1 MNDGVGSRGLL
12 ALIPRI
18 LHYARP
24 HRAPMALGF
33 GLSAVG
39 IVLDLAKPLPL
50 AIVLDTILGGKPAPA
65 FLGSWFGALDPM
77 VQLGLAAVAIV
88 LIAAC
93 RGLTTMLSN
102 HVTIDVG
109 QRMVNDLRI
118 ALWAHL
124 QKLSLRFYN
133 RQQTG
138 DLLFR
143 VMADTYAIQG
153 IVMNG
158 ALPLISAA
166 LMLVGMFV
174 VMLRYDWILA
184 CVALVVSPPLYLAIR
199 WLTARI
205 HGHATAAR
213 EAESELYSRAETAI
227 GAVKLV
233 QAYGREDRVVQDFRA
248 GSERSLALSLRLYGT
263 ETLFVL
269 VVESLLAAG
278 TAAIVF
284 LGALRVMGGTLT
296 IGALTVFLSYLRDL
310 YQPLLSLSQNVAEIG
325 TARAGLDRVFSVLD
339 TELDVKDAPDAVSLP
354 PVTGEIRFENV
365 SFAYD
370 DGRPVLRDVDL
381 RIAPGEHVALVGR
394 TGAGKS
400 TMAGLVLRFFDPQRG
415 RVTIDGY
422 DLRRVRL
429 ASLRRQVTLMLQE
442 PILFRATVFE
452 NIAWGSRNGDRATV
466 RDAARR
472 TEAEEFIEKLPDGY
486 DTVLGEDGSTLSG
499 GQRQR
504 LALARALVRDTPIAI
519 LDEPTSA
526 LDVTTEA
533 KVWRHLEERLRGHT
547 AIVIAHRLSTARR
560 CDRILVIDDGAI
572 VEQGSHDELM
582 QRRGAYYELWQRH
595 GIEVAAAAT
604 AVPED
609 R

>member
-1 MNDGVGSRGLL
+1 MNRRAGSGGLV

-18 LHYARP
+18 LRYARP
-24 HRAPMALGF
+24 HRAPMGLGF

-39 IVLDLAKPLPL
+39 IALDLAKPLPL
-50 AIVLDTILGGKPAPA
+50 AIVLDSILGSKPPPA
-65 FLGSWFGALDPM
+65 FLGPWFAQLDSM
-77 VQLGLAAVAIV
+77 AQLGLAAVTIV
-88 LIAAC
+88 LIAVC
-93 RGLTTMLSN
+93 RGMTTMLAN
-102 HVTIDVG
+102 YLTIDVG

-118 ALWAHL
+118 GLWTHL
-124 QKLSLRFYN
+124 QKLSLRFHN

-143 VMADTYAIQG
+143 VMADTYAIQS

-158 ALPLISAA
+158 ALPLVSAVM
-166 LMLVGMFV
+166 MLSGMFV
-174 VMLRYDWILA
+174 IMVRYDWMLA
-184 CVALVVSPPLYLAIR
+184 GVALVISPPLYLAIR

-205 HGHATAAR
+205 HGHATEAK
-213 EAESELYSRAETAI
+213 EAESDLYSRAETAI

-278 TAAIVF
+278 TAAIVW
-284 LGALRVMGGTLT
+284 LGAMRVMSGTLT
-296 IGALTVFLSYLRDL
+296 IGELTVFLSYLRDL
-310 YQPLLSLSQNVAEIG
+310 YQPVLSLSQNLSEITSG
-325 TARAGLDRVFSVLD
+325 RVGLERVFSILD
-339 TELDVKDAPDAVSLP
+339 TELDVRDAPDAVPLP
-354 PVTGEIRFENV
+354 ALGGAIHFENV

-370 DGRPVLRDVDL
+370 DGRPVLRNVDL
-381 RIAPGEHVALVGR
+381 RIKPGEHVAVVGR
-394 TGAGKS
+394 TGAGK
-400 TMAGLVLRFFDPQRG
+400 TTLAGLVLRFFDPQQG
-415 RVTIDGY
+415 RVTIDGH
-422 DLRRVRL
+422 DLRRIQL

-442 PILFRATVFE
+442 PIIFRATVYE
-452 NIAWGSRNGDRATV
+452 NIAWGSRRADPGVV
-466 RDAARR
+466 REAARR
-472 TEAEEFIEKLPDGY
+472 TEAESFILDMPQGY
-486 DTVLGEDGSTLSG
+486 ETLVGEEGSTLSG

-504 LALARALVRDTPIAI
+504 LALARALVRDTPLWI

-526 LDVTTEA
+526 LDVATEA
-533 KVWRHLEERLRGHT
+533 HVWRNLEERMRGRT

-560 CDRILVIDDGAI
+560 ADRIVVLDEGAI

-582 QRRGAYYELWQRH
+582 ARRGAYFDLWQRH
-595 GIEVAAAAT
+595 GTEAPAAVA
-604 AVPED
+604 EE

>member
-1 MNDGVGSRGLL
+1 MNGGVGSRGLL

-39 IVLDLAKPLPL
+39 IALDLAKPLPL
-50 AIVLDTILGGKPAPA
+50 AIVLDSILSNKPTPG
-65 FLGSWFGALDPM
+65 FLGPWFAHLDPT
-77 VQLGLAAVAIV
+77 VQLGVAAVAIV

-93 RGLTTMLSN
+93 RGLTTMVSN
-102 HVTIDVG
+102 HLTIDVG

-118 ALWAHL
+118 ALWTHL

-138 DLLFR
+138 DLLYR

-158 ALPLISAA
+158 VMPLVSAA

-174 VMLRYDWILA
+174 VMLRYDWMLA

-199 WLTARI
+199 WLNARI

-284 LGALRVMGGTLT
+284 LGALRVLDGTLT

-339 TELDVKDAPDAVSLP
+339 AELDVKDAPDAHSLP
-354 PVTGEIRFENV
+354 PVTGEIRFEKV

-400 TMAGLVLRFFDPQRG
+400 TIAGLVLRFFDPQRG
-415 RVTIDGY
+415 RVTIDGH

-442 PILFRATVFE
+442 PIIFRATAFE
-452 NIAWGSRNGDRATV
+452 NIAWGSLNPDRAKV

-472 TEAEEFIEKLPDGY
+472 TEAEEFIERLPEGY
-486 DTVLGEDGSTLSG
+486 DTVLGQSGSTLSG

-533 KVWRHLEERLRGHT
+533 KVWHHLEERLRGHT

-582 QRRGAYYELWQRH
+582 GRRGPYHELWQRH
-595 GIEVAAAAT
+595 GIEIAAAAT
-604 AVPED
+604 AVPEE

>member
-1 MNDGVGSRGLL
+1 MNGGAGSRGHR
-12 ALIPRI
+12 ALIPRV

-50 AIVLDTILGGKPAPA
+50 AVVLDSVLGNKPPPA
-65 FLGSWFGALDPM
+65 FLGPWFAHLDPM
-77 VQLGLAAVAIV
+77 AQLGLAAAAIV

-93 RGLTTMLSN
+93 RGLITMLAN
-102 HVTIDVG
+102 YLTIDVG

-118 ALWAHL
+118 ALWIHL
-124 QKLSLRFYN
+124 QKLSLRFHD

-166 LMLVGMFV
+166 LMLGGMFA
-174 VMLRYDWILA
+174 VMLRYDWVLA
-184 CVALVVSPPLYLAIR
+184 CVALVIAPPLYLAIR

-205 HGHATAAR
+205 HGHATEAKQ
-213 EAESELYSRAETAI
+213 AESELYSRAETAI

-278 TAAIVF
+278 TAAIVW
-284 LGALRVMGGTLT
+284 LGALRVMSGTLT
-296 IGALTVFLSYLRDL
+296 IGELTVFLSYLRDL
-310 YQPLLSLSQNVAEIG
+310 YQPVLSLSQNLAEI
-325 TARAGLDRVFSVLD
+325 TSARVGLERVFSILD
-339 TELDVKDAPDAVSLP
+339 TELDVKDAPDAVPLP
-354 PVTGEIRFENV
+354 PVTGEIRFEDV

-370 DGRPVLRDVDL
+370 DGRPALRNITL
-381 RIAPGEHVALVGR
+381 RIGAGEHVALVGR

-400 TMAGLVLRFFDPQRG
+400 TLAGLVLRFFDPQHG
-415 RVTIDGY
+415 RVTIDGH
-422 DLRRVRL
+422 DLRRVQL

-442 PILFRATVFE
+442 PILFRAPVFD
-452 NIAWGSRNGDRATV
+452 NIAWGSRNPDPAIV
-466 RDAARR
+466 REAARR
-472 TEAEEFIEKLPDGY
+472 TEAESFILEMPQGY
-486 DTVLGEDGSTLSG
+486 DTVLGEGGSTLSG

-526 LDVTTEA
+526 LDVATEA
-533 KVWRHLEERLRGHT
+533 TVWSNLEDRLRGHT

-560 CDRILVIDDGAI
+560 CDRLVVLEDGAI

-582 QRRGAYYELWQRH
+582 ARRGAYFDLWQRH
-595 GIEVAAAAT
+595 GIEVAAAA
-604 AVPED
+604 VPEE

>member
-1 MNDGVGSRGLL
+1 
-12 ALIPRI
+12 
-18 LHYARP
+18 
-24 HRAPMALGF
+24 LGI
-33 GLSAVG
+33 A
-39 IVLDLAKPLPL
+39 LDLAKPLPL
-50 AIVLDTILGGKPAPA
+50 AVVLDSILGQKPPPA
-65 FLGSWFGALDPM
+65 FLGTWFATLGATA
-77 VQLGLAAVAIV
+77 QLGLAAAAIV
-88 LIAAC
+88 LIAVC
-93 RGLTTMLSN
+93 RGMTTMLAN
-102 HVTIDVG
+102 HLTIDVG

-118 ALWAHL
+118 ALWTHL
-124 QKLSLRFYN
+124 QKLSLRFHN
-133 RQQTG
+133 QQQTG

-153 IVMNG
+153 MVMNG
-158 ALPLISAA
+158 AMPLISAA
-166 LMLVGMFV
+166 LMLTGMFV
-174 VMLRYDWILA
+174 IMLRYDWALA
-184 CVALVVSPPLYLAIR
+184 CVALVVCPPLYLAIR
-199 WLTARI
+199 WLTVRI
-205 HGHATAAR
+205 HGYATAAK

-278 TAAIVF
+278 TAAIVW
-284 LGALRVMGGTLT
+284 LGALRVMSGTLT

-310 YQPLLSLSQNVAEIG
+310 YQPILSLSQNLAEISS
-325 TARAGLDRVFSVLD
+325 ARVGLDRVFSVLD
-339 TELDVKDAPDAVSLP
+339 TELDVKDRPDAVPLP
-354 PVTGEIRFENV
+354 PITGEIRFENV

-370 DGRPVLRDVDL
+370 DGRPVLRAIDL
-381 RIAPGEHVALVGR
+381 RIAAGERVALVGR

-400 TMAGLVLRFFDPQRG
+400 TLAGLILRFFDPQRG
-415 RVTIDGY
+415 RVTIDGH
-422 DLRRVRL
+422 DLRRVTL

-442 PILFRATVFE
+442 PILFRASVFA
-452 NIAWGSRNGDRATV
+452 NIAWGSRNPDPAKV
-466 RDAARR
+466 REAARR
-472 TEAEEFIEKLPDGY
+472 TEAESFIQALPQGY

-526 LDVTTEA
+526 LDVATEA
-533 KVWRHLEERLRGHT
+533 QVWRNLEERLRGHT

-560 CDRILVIDDGAI
+560 ADRIVMLEDGAI
-572 VEQGSHDELM
+572 VEQGGHDELM
-582 QRRGAYYELWQRH
+582 ARRGAYFHLWQRD
-595 GIEVAAAAT
+595 EAEPAAAAI
-604 AVPED
+604 PEE

>member
-1 MNDGVGSRGLL
+1 M
-12 ALIPRI
+12 PRV
-18 LHYARP
+18 LGYAQP
-24 HRAPMALGF
+24 HWAPMALGF

-39 IVLDLAKPLPL
+39 IALDLAKPLPL
-50 AIVLDTILGGKPAPA
+50 AIVLDSILGNNPPPA
-65 FLGSWFGALDPM
+65 FLGSWFAQLDPM
-77 VQLGLAAVAIV
+77 AQLGCAAAAIV
-88 LIAAC
+88 VIAVC
-93 RGLTTMLSN
+93 RGMTTMLAN
-102 HVTIDVG
+102 YLTIDVG

-118 ALWAHL
+118 ALWTHL
-124 QKLSLRFYN
+124 QKLSLRFHN

-138 DLLFR
+138 DLLYR

-158 ALPLISAA
+158 ALPLVSAA
-166 LMLVGMFV
+166 LMLAGMFV
-174 VMLRYDWILA
+174 VMLRYDWVLA

-199 WLTARI
+199 WLTVRI
-205 HGHATAAR
+205 HGYATAAK
-213 EAESELYSRAETAI
+213 EAESELYSRAQTAI

-248 GSERSLALSLRLYGT
+248 GSERSLALALRLYGT

-278 TAAIVF
+278 TAAILW
-284 LGALRVMGGTLT
+284 LGALRVMSGTLT

-310 YQPLLSLSQNVAEIG
+310 YQPILSLSQNFAEIG
-325 TARAGLDRVFSVLD
+325 TARVGLERVFSVLD
-339 TELDVKDAPDAVSLP
+339 TELDVKDAPDAVTLP
-354 PVTGEIRFENV
+354 PLTGEIRFEKV
-365 SFAYD
+365 SFAY
-370 DGRPVLRDVDL
+370 DGRPVLRDIDL

-400 TMAGLVLRFFDPQRG
+400 TLAGLILRFFDPQRG

-442 PILFRATVFE
+442 PIIFRATVFD
-452 NIAWGSRNGDRATV
+452 NIAWGARQPDPARV
-466 RDAARR
+466 REAARR
-472 TEAEEFIEKLPDGY
+472 SEAASFIEDLPQGY
-486 DTVLGEDGSTLSG
+486 DTVLGEEGSTLSG

-504 LALARALVRDTPIAI
+504 LALARALLRETPIAI

-526 LDVTTEA
+526 LDVATEA
-533 KVWRHLEERLRGHT
+533 QVWKNLEERLRGHT

-560 CDRILVIDDGAI
+560 CDRIVVLEDGAI
-572 VEQGSHDELM
+572 VEEGSHDELM
-582 QRRGAYYELWQRH
+582 ARRGAYFNVWQH
-595 GIEVAAAAT
+595 IGAEAAAAV
-604 AVPED
+604 APEE

>member
-1 MNDGVGSRGLL
+1 MTPSAPPRSLL
-12 ALIPRI
+12 ALMPRI

-33 GLSAVG
+33 GLSAFG
-39 IVLDLAKPLPL
+39 ILLDLAKPLPL
-50 AIVLDTILGGKPAPA
+50 AVVLDSILGDKPTPA
-65 FLGSWFGALDPM
+65 FLGPWFAHLDPM
-77 VQLGLAAVAIV
+77 TQLGLAAVAIV
-88 LIAAC
+88 VIAAC
-93 RGLTTMLSN
+93 RGLTTMLAN
-102 HVTIDVG
+102 HVSIDVG
-109 QRMVNDLRI
+109 QRMVNDLRLHI
-118 ALWAHL
+118 WSHL
-124 QKLSLRFYN
+124 QKLSLRFYT

-138 DLLFR
+138 DLLYR

-158 ALPLISAA
+158 ALPLMSAA

-174 VMLRYDWILA
+174 VMLRYDWVLA
-184 CVALVVSPPLYLAIR
+184 CVALVVSPPLFLAIR

-213 EAESELYSRAETAI
+213 EAESDLYSRAETAI

-248 GSERSLALSLRLYGT
+248 GSEKSLALSLRLYGT

-278 TAAIVF
+278 TAAIVWF
-284 LGALRVMGGTLT
+284 GAVRVMHGTLT

-310 YQPLLSLSQNVAEIG
+310 YQPILSLSQNVAEIG
-325 TARAGLDRVFSVLD
+325 TARAGLERVFSVTD
-339 TELDVKDAPDAVSLP
+339 TALDVKDAPDAVPLP
-354 PVTGEIRFENV
+354 PITGEIRFENV

-370 DGRPVLRDVDL
+370 DGRPVLRDIDL
-381 RIAPGEHVALVGR
+381 RIAPGERVALVGR

-400 TMAGLVLRFFDPQRG
+400 TLAGLVLRFFDPQHG
-415 RVTIDGY
+415 RVTIDGH
-422 DLRRVRL
+422 DLRRVQL

-442 PILFRATVFE
+442 PIIFRATVFE
-452 NIAWGSRNGDRATV
+452 NIAWGSRSPDLATV
-466 RDAARR
+466 REAARR
-472 TEAEEFIEKLPDGY
+472 TEADAFIQQLPEGY

-504 LALARALVRDTPIAI
+504 LALARALVRDTQIAI

-526 LDVTTEA
+526 LDVATEA
-533 KVWRHLEERLRGHT
+533 QVWHNLEEKLRGHT

-582 QRRGAYYELWQRH
+582 GRRGAYFELWQRH
-595 GIEVAAAAT
+595 GIEVAASAA
-604 AVPED
+604 AVPEE

>member
-1 MNDGVGSRGLL
+1 MNGAAGSRGLL
-12 ALIPRI
+12 TLIPRI
-18 LHYARP
+18 LQYARP
-24 HRAPMALGF
+24 HRAPLGLGF

-50 AIVLDTILGGKPAPA
+50 AVVLDSILGNKPTPGI
-65 FLGSWFGALDPM
+65 LGPWFAALDPM

-102 HVTIDVG
+102 HLTIDVG

-124 QKLSLRFYN
+124 QKLSLRFHN

-138 DLLFR
+138 DLLYR

-174 VMLRYDWILA
+174 VMLRYDWVLA

-199 WLTARI
+199 WLNARI
-205 HGHATAAR
+205 HGYATAAR

-370 DGRPVLRDVDL
+370 DGRPVLRDIDL

-400 TMAGLVLRFFDPQRG
+400 TLAGLVPRFFDPQRG
-415 RVTIDGY
+415 RVTVDGH

-442 PILFRATVFE
+442 PIIFRATVFE
-452 NIAWGSRNGDRATV
+452 NIAWGSRNPDRATV
-466 RDAARR
+466 REAARR
-472 TEAEEFIEKLPDGY
+472 TEAEEFIEKLPEGY
-486 DTVLGEDGSTLSG
+486 DTVLGEAGSTLSG

-504 LALARALVRDTPIAI
+504 LALARALVRDTQIAI

-526 LDVTTEA
+526 LDVATEA
-533 KVWRHLEERLRGHT
+533 KVWRHLEEWLGGHT

-560 CDRILVIDDGAI
+560 CDRILVLDDGAI
-572 VEQGSHDELM
+572 VEQGPHDELM
-582 QRRGAYYELWQRH
+582 ARRGAYYELWQRH
-595 GIEVAAAAT
+595 GIEVAAAAV
-604 AVPED
+604 AVPDE
-609 R
+609 

>member
-1 MNDGVGSRGLL
+1 VNSGPGSRGLL

-18 LHYARP
+18 LYYARP

-39 IVLDLAKPLPL
+39 IALDLAKPLPL
-50 AIVLDTILGGKPAPA
+50 AVVLDSILGNKPTPA
-65 FLGSWFGALDPM
+65 FLGPWFAHLDPTF
-77 VQLGLAAVAIV
+77 QLGLAAVAIV

-93 RGLTTMLSN
+93 RGLTTMLAN
-102 HVTIDVG
+102 HITIDVG

-118 ALWAHL
+118 ALWTHL

-138 DLLFR
+138 DLLYR

-158 ALPLISAA
+158 AMPLVSAA

-174 VMLRYDWILA
+174 VMLRYDWMLA

-284 LGALRVMGGTLT
+284 LGALRVLGGTLT

-339 TELDVKDAPDAVSLP
+339 TELDVKDAPDAQSLP
-354 PVTGEIRFENV
+354 PVTGEIRFEKV

-370 DGRPVLRDVDL
+370 DGRPVLRDIDL

-400 TMAGLVLRFFDPQRG
+400 TLAGLVLRFFDPQRG
-415 RVTIDGY
+415 RVTIDGH

-442 PILFRATVFE
+442 PIIFRATAFE
-452 NIAWGSRNGDRATV
+452 NIAWGSLNPDPAKV
-466 RDAARR
+466 REAARR
-472 TEAEEFIEKLPDGY
+472 TEAEEFIDKLPEGY
-486 DTVLGEDGSTLSG
+486 DTVLGEAGSTLSG

-504 LALARALVRDTPIAI
+504 LALARALVRDTRIAI

-526 LDVTTEA
+526 LDVATEA
-533 KVWRHLEERLRGHT
+533 KVWRHLEDRLRGHT

-560 CDRILVIDDGAI
+560 CDRILVIDDGVI
-572 VEQGSHDELM
+572 VEQGPHDELM
-582 QRRGAYYELWQRH
+582 RRRGPYYELWQRH
-595 GIEVAAAAT
+595 GLEVAAAA
-604 AVPED
+604 AALPED
-609 R
+609 

>member
-1 MNDGVGSRGLL
+1 MNDGAAPRGLL
-12 ALIPRI
+12 ALLPRI
-18 LHYARP
+18 ARYARP
-24 HRAPMALGF
+24 HRAPMAVGF
-33 GLSAVG
+33 GLSAFG
-39 IVLDLAKPLPL
+39 IALDLAKPLPL
-50 AIVLDTILGGKPAPA
+50 AIVLDSILGQKPPPA
-65 FLGSWFGALDPM
+65 FLGPWFARLDPM
-77 VQLGLAAVAIV
+77 AQLGVAAVAIV
-88 LIAAC
+88 LIAVC
-93 RGLTTMLSN
+93 RGMTTMLAN
-102 HVTIDVG
+102 HLTIDVG

-118 ALWAHL
+118 ALWTHL
-124 QKLSLRFYN
+124 QKLSLRFHN
-133 RQQTG
+133 QQRTG

-158 ALPLISAA
+158 AMPLVSAA
-166 LMLVGMFV
+166 LMLTGMFV
-174 VMLRYDWILA
+174 VMVRYDWMLA

-199 WLTARI
+199 WLTVRI
-205 HGHATAAR
+205 HGYATAHR

-278 TAAIVF
+278 TAAIVW
-284 LGALRVMGGTLT
+284 LGAMRVMSGTLT

-310 YQPLLSLSQNVAEIG
+310 YQPILSLSQNLAEI
-325 TARAGLDRVFSVLD
+325 TSARVGLDRVFSVLD
-339 TELDVKDAPDAVSLP
+339 TELDVKDAPDAVPLP
-354 PVTGEIRFENV
+354 PITGEIRFENV

-370 DGRPVLRDVDL
+370 DGRPVLRDIDL
-381 RIAPGEHVALVGR
+381 RIGAGERVALVGR

-400 TMAGLVLRFFDPQRG
+400 TLAGLILRFFDPQRG
-415 RVTIDGY
+415 RVTLDGH
-422 DLRRVRL
+422 DVRRVTL

-442 PILFRATVFE
+442 PILFRASVFA
-452 NIAWGSRNGDRATV
+452 NIAWGSRNPDPATV
-466 RDAARR
+466 REAARR
-472 TEAEEFIEKLPDGY
+472 TEAESFIQAMPLGY

-504 LALARALVRDTPIAI
+504 LALARALVRDTPISI

-526 LDVTTEA
+526 LDVATEA
-533 KVWRHLEERLRGHT
+533 QVWRNLEERLRGHT

-560 CDRILVIDDGAI
+560 ADRIVMLEDGAI

-582 QRRGAYYELWQRH
+582 ARRGA
-595 GIEVAAAAT
+595 
-604 AVPED
+604 
-609 R
+609 

>member
-1 MNDGVGSRGLL
+1 VNSSVRPSSLL
-12 ALIPRI
+12 ALMPRV
-18 LHYARP
+18 LGYAQP
-24 HRAPMALGF
+24 HWAPMALGF

-39 IVLDLAKPLPL
+39 IALDLAKPLPL
-50 AIVLDTILGGKPAPA
+50 AIVLDSILGNNPPPA
-65 FLGSWFGALDPM
+65 FLGSWFAQLDPM
-77 VQLGLAAVAIV
+77 AQLGCAAAAIV
-88 LIAAC
+88 VIAVC
-93 RGLTTMLSN
+93 RGMTTMLAN
-102 HVTIDVG
+102 YLTIDVG

-118 ALWAHL
+118 ALWTHL
-124 QKLSLRFYN
+124 QKLSLRFHN

-138 DLLFR
+138 DLLYR

-158 ALPLISAA
+158 ALPLVSAA
-166 LMLVGMFV
+166 LMLAGMFV
-174 VMLRYDWILA
+174 VMLRYDWVLA

-199 WLTARI
+199 WLTVRI
-205 HGHATAAR
+205 HGYATAAK
-213 EAESELYSRAETAI
+213 EAESELYSRAQTAI

-248 GSERSLALSLRLYGT
+248 GSERSLALALRLYGT

-278 TAAIVF
+278 TAAILW
-284 LGALRVMGGTLT
+284 LGALRVMSGTLT

-310 YQPLLSLSQNVAEIG
+310 YQPILSLSQNFAEIG
-325 TARAGLDRVFSVLD
+325 TARVGLERVFSVLD
-339 TELDVKDAPDAVSLP
+339 TELDVKDAPDAVTLP
-354 PVTGEIRFENV
+354 PLTGEIRFEKV
-365 SFAYD
+365 SFAY
-370 DGRPVLRDVDL
+370 DGRPVLRDIDL

-400 TMAGLVLRFFDPQRG
+400 TLAGLILRFFDPQRG

-442 PILFRATVFE
+442 PIIFRATVFD
-452 NIAWGSRNGDRATV
+452 NIAWGARQPDPARV
-466 RDAARR
+466 REAARR
-472 TEAEEFIEKLPDGY
+472 SEAASFIEDLPQGY
-486 DTVLGEDGSTLSG
+486 DTVLGEEGSTLSG

-504 LALARALVRDTPIAI
+504 LALARALLRETPIAI

-526 LDVTTEA
+526 LDVATEA
-533 KVWRHLEERLRGHT
+533 QVWKNLEERLRGHT

-560 CDRILVIDDGAI
+560 CDRIVVLEDGAI
-572 VEQGSHDELM
+572 VEEGSHDELM
-582 QRRGAYYELWQRH
+582 ARRGAYFNVWQH
-595 GIEVAAAAT
+595 IGAEAAAAV
-604 AVPED
+604 APEE

>member
-1 MNDGVGSRGLL
+1 MNSGPGSRGLL

-39 IVLDLAKPLPL
+39 IALDLAKPLPL
-50 AIVLDTILGGKPAPA
+50 AVVLDSILGNKPPPA
-65 FLGSWFGALDPM
+65 FLGPWFAQLDPTA
-77 VQLGLAAVAIV
+77 QLGLAAVTIV
-88 LIAAC
+88 VIAAC
-93 RGLTTMLSN
+93 RGLTTMLAN
-102 HVTIDVG
+102 HITIDVG

-118 ALWAHL
+118 ALWTHL

-138 DLLFR
+138 DLLYR

-158 ALPLISAA
+158 AMPLVSAA

-174 VMLRYDWILA
+174 VMLRYDWMLA

-339 TELDVKDAPDAVSLP
+339 TELDVKDAPDAQSLP
-354 PVTGEIRFENV
+354 PVTGEIRFEKV

-381 RIAPGEHVALVGR
+381 HIAPGEHVALVGR

-400 TMAGLVLRFFDPQRG
+400 TLAGLVLRFFDPQRG
-415 RVTIDGY
+415 RVTIDGH

-442 PILFRATVFE
+442 PIIFRATAFE
-452 NIAWGSRNGDRATV
+452 NIAWGSLNPDPVKV
-466 RDAARR
+466 REAARR
-472 TEAEEFIEKLPDGY
+472 TEAEEFIDKLPEGY
-486 DTVLGEDGSTLSG
+486 DTVLGEAGSTLSG

-526 LDVTTEA
+526 LDVATEA
-533 KVWRHLEERLRGHT
+533 KVWRHLEDQLRGHT

-560 CDRILVIDDGAI
+560 CDRILVIDDGVI
-572 VEQGSHDELM
+572 VEQGPHDELM
-582 QRRGAYYELWQRH
+582 RRRGPYYELWQRH
-595 GIEVAAAAT
+595 GLEVAAAA
-604 AVPED
+604 AAIPED
-609 R
+609 G

>member
-1 MNDGVGSRGLL
+1 MNGTAGSRGLL

-18 LHYARP
+18 AHYARP
-24 HRAPMALGF
+24 HRAPMSLGF
-33 GLSAVG
+33 GLSALG
-39 IVLDLAKPLPL
+39 IALDLAKPLPL
-50 AIVLDTILGGKPAPA
+50 AIVLDSILGSKPPPA
-65 FLGSWFGALDPM
+65 LLGSWFAVLDPM
-77 VQLGLAAVAIV
+77 VQLGLAAVTIV

-102 HVTIDVG
+102 YLTIDVG

-118 ALWAHL
+118 ALWAHM
-124 QKLSLRFYN
+124 QKLSLRFHN

-138 DLLFR
+138 DLLYR

-166 LMLVGMFV
+166 LMLTGMFV
-174 VMLRYDWILA
+174 IMLRYDWVLA
-184 CVALVVSPPLYLAIR
+184 SVALVVSPPLFLAIR
-199 WLTARI
+199 WLSARI

-213 EAESELYSRAETAI
+213 EAESELYSRAESAI

-248 GSERSLALSLRLYGT
+248 GSERSLALSLRLYST

-278 TAAIVF
+278 TAAIVW
-284 LGALRVMGGTLT
+284 LGALRVMSGSLT
-296 IGALTVFLSYLRDL
+296 IGELTVFLSYLRDL
-310 YQPLLSLSQNVAEIG
+310 YQPILSLSQNVAEIG
-325 TARAGLDRVFSVLD
+325 TARAGLERVFTVLD

-354 PVTGEIRFENV
+354 PIRGEIRFENV

-370 DGRPVLRDVDL
+370 DGRPVLRDIDL
-381 RIAPGEHVALVGR
+381 RIAGGEHVAVVGR

-400 TMAGLVLRFFDPQRG
+400 TLAGLVLRFFDPQHG
-415 RVTIDGY
+415 RVTIDGH
-422 DLRRVRL
+422 DLRRIRL

-452 NIAWGSRNGDRATV
+452 NIAWGSRNADLATV

-472 TEAEEFIEKLPDGY
+472 TEALAFIDELPQGFE
-486 DTVLGEDGSTLSG
+486 TVLGQDGSTLSG

-526 LDVTTEA
+526 LDMTTEA
-533 KVWRHLEERLRGHT
+533 LVWRNLEERLRGHT
-547 AIVIAHRLSTARR
+547 TIVIAHRLSTARR
-560 CDRILVIDDGAI
+560 CDRILVIDEGGI
-572 VEQGSHDELM
+572 IEQGPHDELM
-582 QRRGAYYELWQRH
+582 ARRGAYFDLWRRH
-595 GIEVAAAAT
+595 GAESAAAA
-604 AVPED
+604 VPEE

>member
-1 MNDGVGSRGLL
+1 VISRGLL
-12 ALIPRI
+12 SLIPRI
-18 LHYARP
+18 LRYARP
-24 HRAPMALGF
+24 HRVPMALGF
-33 GLSAVG
+33 GLSALG
-39 IVLDLAKPLPL
+39 IALDLAKPLPL
-50 AIVLDTILGGKPAPA
+50 AIVLDSILGSKPPPA
-65 FLGSWFGALDPM
+65 FLGPWFAQLDPM
-77 VQLGLAAVAIV
+77 TQLAIAAVAIV
-88 LIAAC
+88 VIAVC
-93 RGLTTMLSN
+93 RGMTTMLAN
-102 HVTIDVG
+102 HITIDVG

-118 ALWAHL
+118 AIWTHL
-124 QKLSLRFYN
+124 QKLSLRFHN
-133 RQQTG
+133 KQQTG

-158 ALPLISAA
+158 ALPLISAT
-166 LMLVGMFV
+166 LMLTGMFV

-199 WLTARI
+199 WLTIRI
-205 HGHATAAR
+205 HGHATAAK

-278 TAAIVF
+278 TAAIVG
-284 LGALRVMGGTLT
+284 LGALRVMSGTLT
-296 IGALTVFLSYLRDL
+296 IGELTVFLSYLRDL
-310 YQPLLSLSQNVAEIG
+310 YQPVLSLSQNLAEITSG
-325 TARAGLDRVFSVLD
+325 RVGLERVFSILD
-339 TELDVKDAPDAVSLP
+339 TEVDVRDAPDAVPLP
-354 PVTGEIRFENV
+354 PIAGAIRFENV

-370 DGRPVLRDVDL
+370 DGRPVLRNINL
-381 RIAPGEHVALVGR
+381 RIAPGEHVAVVGR

-400 TMAGLVLRFFDPQRG
+400 TLAGLVLRFYDPQHG
-415 RVTIDGY
+415 RVTIDGH
-422 DLRRVRL
+422 DLRRVQL

-442 PILFRATVFE
+442 PIIFRATVYE
-452 NIAWGSRNGDRATV
+452 NIAWGSRRADPAVV
-466 RDAARR
+466 REAARR
-472 TEAEEFIEKLPDGY
+472 TEAESFILEMPQGY
-486 DTVLGEDGSTLSG
+486 ETLVGEEGSTISG

-504 LALARALVRDTPIAI
+504 LALARALVRDTPLSI

-526 LDVTTEA
+526 LDVATEA
-533 KVWRHLEERLRGHT
+533 QVWRNLEERMRGRT

-560 CDRILVIDDGAI
+560 ADRIVVLDDGAI
-572 VEQGSHDELM
+572 VEEGTHDQLM
-582 QRRGAYYELWQRH
+582 ALRGAYFDLWRRH
-595 GIEVAAAAT
+595 GAEAPAAVA
-604 AVPED
+604 ED

>member
-1 MNDGVGSRGLL
+1 VNGGVGSRGVL
-12 ALIPRI
+12 ALIPRV
-18 LHYARP
+18 LHYAQP
-24 HRAPMALGF
+24 HWVPMGLGF

-39 IVLDLAKPLPL
+39 IVLDLVKPLPL
-50 AIVLDTILGGKPAPA
+50 AVVLDSILGNKPPPA
-65 FLGSWFGALDPM
+65 FLGPWFAVLDPM

-102 HVTIDVG
+102 YLTIDVG

-124 QKLSLRFYN
+124 QKLSLRFHN

-138 DLLFR
+138 DLLYR

-158 ALPLISAA
+158 ALPLVSAA
-166 LMLVGMFV
+166 LMLTGMFV
-174 VMLRYDWILA
+174 VMLRYDWVLA
-184 CVALVVSPPLYLAIR
+184 CVALVVSPPLYLTIR
-199 WLTARI
+199 WLTVRI
-205 HGHATAAR
+205 HGHAIAAK

-278 TAAIVF
+278 TAAIVW
-284 LGALRVMGGTLT
+284 LGALRVMSGTLT

-310 YQPLLSLSQNVAEIG
+310 YQPILSLSQNVAEIG
-325 TARAGLDRVFSVLD
+325 TARVGLERVFSVLD
-339 TELDVKDAPDAVSLP
+339 TELDVKDAPDAVTLP
-354 PVTGEIRFENV
+354 PLIGEIRFENV

-370 DGRPVLRDVDL
+370 DGRPVLRDIDL
-381 RIAPGEHVALVGR
+381 RIVPGEHVALVGR
-394 TGAGKS
+394 TGAGK
-400 TMAGLVLRFFDPQRG
+400 TTLAGLVLRFFDPQRG
-415 RVTIDGY
+415 RVTIDGH

-442 PILFRATVFE
+442 PIIFRATVFD
-452 NIAWGSRNGDRATV
+452 NIAWGARQPDPARV
-466 RDAARR
+466 REAARR
-472 TEAEEFIEKLPDGY
+472 SEAASFIEDLPQGY
-486 DTVLGEDGSTLSG
+486 DTVLGEEGSTLSG

-504 LALARALVRDTPIAI
+504 LALARALLRDTPISI

-533 KVWRHLEERLRGHT
+533 HVWRNLEERLEGRT

-560 CDRILVIDDGAI
+560 CHRIVVLENGLI

-582 QRRGAYYELWQRH
+582 ARRGAYFDLWQRH
-595 GIEVAAAAT
+595 DAEPTVAAI
-604 AVPED
+604 PD
-609 R
+609 SR

>member
-1 MNDGVGSRGLL
+1 MG
-12 ALIPRI
+12 
-18 LHYARP
+18 
-24 HRAPMALGF
+24 LGF
-33 GLSAVG
+33 GLSALG
-39 IVLDLAKPLPL
+39 IALDLAKPLPL
-50 AIVLDTILGGKPAPA
+50 AIVLDSILGSKPPPA
-65 FLGSWFGALDPM
+65 FLGPWFAQLDPM
-77 VQLGLAAVAIV
+77 SQLGIAAVAIV
-88 LIAAC
+88 LIAVC
-93 RGLTTMLSN
+93 RGMTTMLAN
-102 HVTIDVG
+102 YLTIDVG

-118 ALWAHL
+118 ALWIHL
-124 QKLSLRFYN
+124 QKLSLRFHN
-133 RQQTG
+133 QQQTG

-158 ALPLISAA
+158 ALPLISAV
-166 LMLVGMFV
+166 LMLGGMFV
-174 VMLRYDWILA
+174 VMVGYDWMLA

-205 HGHATAAR
+205 HGHATEAK
-213 EAESELYSRAETAI
+213 EAESDLYSRAETAI

-233 QAYGREDRVVQDFRA
+233 QAYGREDRVIQDFRA

-278 TAAIVF
+278 TAAIVW
-284 LGALRVMGGTLT
+284 LGALRVMSGTLT

-310 YQPLLSLSQNVAEIG
+310 YHPVLSLSQNLAEI
-325 TARAGLDRVFSVLD
+325 TSARVGLERVFSILD
-339 TELDVKDAPDAVSLP
+339 TGLDVHDVPDAVPLP
-354 PVTGEIRFENV
+354 PIAGEIRFENV
-365 SFAYD
+365 TFAYD
-370 DGRPVLRDVDL
+370 DGRPVLRNIDL

-400 TMAGLVLRFFDPQRG
+400 TLAGLVLRFFDPKHG
-415 RVTIDGY
+415 RVAIDGH
-422 DLRRVRL
+422 DLRGVQL

-452 NIAWGSRNGDRATV
+452 NIAWGSRKADPAIV
-466 RDAARR
+466 REAARR
-472 TEAEEFIEKLPDGY
+472 TEAESFILDMPQGY
-486 DTVLGEDGSTLSG
+486 DSMVGEAGSTLSG

-504 LALARALVRDTPIAI
+504 LALARAFVRDTPIAI

-526 LDVTTEA
+526 LDVATEA
-533 KVWRHLEERLRGHT
+533 QVWRNLEERLRGHT

-560 CDRILVIDDGAI
+560 CDRIVVLEDGAV
-572 VEQGSHDELM
+572 VEQGSHGELM
-582 QRRGAYYELWQRH
+582 ARHGAYYRLWEQH
-595 GIEVAAAAT
+595 GAEVAAAAG
-604 AVPED
+604 PEE

>member
-1 MNDGVGSRGLL
+1 MNGGVGSRGLL

-39 IVLDLAKPLPL
+39 IALDLAKPLPL
-50 AIVLDTILGGKPAPA
+50 AIVLDSILSNKPTPG
-65 FLGSWFGALDPM
+65 FLGPWFAHLDPT
-77 VQLGLAAVAIV
+77 VQLGVAAVAIV

-93 RGLTTMLSN
+93 RGLTTMVSN
-102 HVTIDVG
+102 HLTIDVG

-118 ALWAHL
+118 ALWTHL

-138 DLLFR
+138 DLLYR

-158 ALPLISAA
+158 VMPLVSAA

-174 VMLRYDWILA
+174 VMLRYDWMLA

-199 WLTARI
+199 WLNARI

-284 LGALRVMGGTLT
+284 LGALRVLDGTLT

-325 TARAGLDRVFSVLD
+325 TARAGLDRVFSGLD
-339 TELDVKDAPDAVSLP
+339 AELDVKDAPDAHSLP
-354 PVTGEIRFENV
+354 PVTGEIRFEKV

-400 TMAGLVLRFFDPQRG
+400 TIAGLVLRFFDPQRG
-415 RVTIDGY
+415 RVTIDGH

-442 PILFRATVFE
+442 PIIFRATAFE
-452 NIAWGSRNGDRATV
+452 NIAWGSLNPDRAKV

-472 TEAEEFIEKLPDGY
+472 TEAEEFIERLPEGY
-486 DTVLGEDGSTLSG
+486 DTVLGQSGSTLSG

-533 KVWRHLEERLRGHT
+533 KVWHHLEERLRGHT

-560 CDRILVIDDGAI
+560 CDRILVIDDGVI

-582 QRRGAYYELWQRH
+582 GRRGPYHELWQRH
-595 GIEVAAAAT
+595 GIEIAAAAT
-604 AVPED
+604 AVPEE

>member
-1 MNDGVGSRGLL
+1 MNGTAGSRGLL

-18 LHYARP
+18 AHYARP
-24 HRAPMALGF
+24 HRAPMSLGF
-33 GLSAVG
+33 GLSALG
-39 IVLDLAKPLPL
+39 IALDLAKPLPL
-50 AIVLDTILGGKPAPA
+50 AIVLDSILGSKPPPA
-65 FLGSWFGALDPM
+65 LLGSWFAVLDPM
-77 VQLGLAAVAIV
+77 VQLGLAAVTIV

-102 HVTIDVG
+102 YLTIDVG

-118 ALWAHL
+118 ALWAHM
-124 QKLSLRFYN
+124 QKLSLRFHN

-138 DLLFR
+138 DLLYR

-166 LMLVGMFV
+166 LMLTGMFV
-174 VMLRYDWILA
+174 IMLRYDWVLA
-184 CVALVVSPPLYLAIR
+184 CVALVVSPPLFLAIR
-199 WLTARI
+199 WLSARI

-213 EAESELYSRAETAI
+213 EAESELYSRAESAI

-248 GSERSLALSLRLYGT
+248 GSERSLALSLRLYST

-278 TAAIVF
+278 TAAIVW
-284 LGALRVMGGTLT
+284 LGALRVMSGSLT
-296 IGALTVFLSYLRDL
+296 IGELTVFLSYLRDL
-310 YQPLLSLSQNVAEIG
+310 YQPILSLSQNVAEIG
-325 TARAGLDRVFSVLD
+325 TARAGLERVFTVLD

-354 PVTGEIRFENV
+354 PIRGEIRFENV

-370 DGRPVLRDVDL
+370 DGRPVLRDIDL
-381 RIAPGEHVALVGR
+381 RIAAGERVAVVGR

-400 TMAGLVLRFFDPQRG
+400 TLAGLVLRFFDPQHG
-415 RVTIDGY
+415 RVTIDGH
-422 DLRRVRL
+422 DLRRIRL

-452 NIAWGSRNGDRATV
+452 NIAWGSRNADLATV

-472 TEAEEFIEKLPDGY
+472 TEALAFIDELPQGFE
-486 DTVLGEDGSTLSG
+486 TVLGQDGSTLSG

-526 LDVTTEA
+526 LDMTTEA
-533 KVWRHLEERLRGHT
+533 LVWRNLEERLRGHT
-547 AIVIAHRLSTARR
+547 TIVIAHRLSTARR
-560 CDRILVIDDGAI
+560 CDRILVIDEGGI
-572 VEQGSHDELM
+572 IEQGPHDELM
-582 QRRGAYYELWQRH
+582 ARRGAYFALWRRH
-595 GIEVAAAAT
+595 GAESAAAA
-604 AVPED
+604 VPEE

>member
-1 MNDGVGSRGLL
+1 MNSSARPRTLL
-12 ALIPRI
+12 ALAPRI
-18 LHYARP
+18 FGYARP
-24 HRAPMALGF
+24 HWLPMALGF

-39 IVLDLAKPLPL
+39 IALDLAKPLPL
-50 AIVLDTILGGKPAPA
+50 AIVLDSILGRTPPPA
-65 FLGSWFGALDPM
+65 FLGLWFTRLDAM
-77 VQLGLAAVAIV
+77 AQLGLAAAAIV
-88 LIAAC
+88 VIAVC
-93 RGLTTMLSN
+93 RGIVTMLGN
-102 HVTIDVG
+102 YLTIDVG

-118 ALWAHL
+118 ALWEHL
-124 QKLSLRFYN
+124 QKLSLRFHH

-138 DLLFR
+138 DLLYR

-153 IVMNG
+153 IMMNG

-174 VMLRYDWILA
+174 VMLRYDWVLA
-184 CVALVVSPPLYLAIR
+184 CVALVVSPPLYVAIR
-199 WLTARI
+199 WLTVRI
-205 HGHATAAR
+205 HGHATAAK

-278 TAAIVF
+278 TAAIVW
-284 LGALRVMGGTLT
+284 LGALRVMSGTLT

-310 YQPLLSLSQNVAEIG
+310 YQPILSLSQNLAEIG
-325 TARAGLDRVFSVLD
+325 TARVGLERVLSVLD
-339 TELDVKDAPDAVSLP
+339 TELDVKDAPDAVTLP
-354 PVTGEIRFENV
+354 PLTGEIRFENV

-370 DGRPVLRDVDL
+370 DGRPVLRDIDL

-394 TGAGKS
+394 TGAGK
-400 TMAGLVLRFFDPQRG
+400 TTLAGLVLRFFDPQRG
-415 RVTIDGY
+415 RITIDGY

-442 PILFRATVFE
+442 PIIFRATVFD
-452 NIAWGSRNGDRATV
+452 NIAWGARQPDPARV
-466 RDAARR
+466 REAARR
-472 TEAEEFIEKLPDGY
+472 SEAASFIEELPQGY
-486 DTVLGEDGSTLSG
+486 DTVVGEEGSTLSG

-504 LALARALVRDTPIAI
+504 LALARALLRETPIAI

-533 KVWRHLEERLRGHT
+533 QVWRNLEERLRGHT

-560 CDRILVIDDGAI
+560 CDRIVVLEAGAI
-572 VEQGSHDELM
+572 VEEGSHDELM
-582 QRRGAYYELWQRH
+582 ARRGAYFRVWQH
-595 GIEVAAAAT
+595 IGAEAAAA
-604 AVPED
+604 AVPEE

>member
-1 MNDGVGSRGLL
+1 MTDGPAPRGLL
-12 ALIPRI
+12 ALVPRI
-18 LHYARP
+18 ARYARP
-24 HRAPMALGF
+24 HRVPMSVGF
-33 GLSAVG
+33 GLSALG
-39 IVLDLAKPLPL
+39 IALDLVKPLPL
-50 AIVLDTILGGKPAPA
+50 AIVLDSILGQKPPPA
-65 FLGSWFGALDPM
+65 FLGPWFAHLAPTG
-77 VQLGLAAVAIV
+77 QLGVAAAAIV
-88 LIAAC
+88 LIAVC
-93 RGLTTMLSN
+93 RGMTTMLAN
-102 HVTIDVG
+102 HLTIDVG

-118 ALWAHL
+118 ALWTHL
-124 QKLSLRFYN
+124 QKLSLRFHN
-133 RQQTG
+133 QQQTG

-158 ALPLISAA
+158 AMPLVSAA
-166 LMLVGMFV
+166 LMLTGMFV
-174 VMLRYDWILA
+174 VMVRYDWMLA

-199 WLTARI
+199 WLTVRI
-205 HGHATAAR
+205 HGYATAHR
-213 EAESELYSRAETAI
+213 QAESELYSRAETAI

-278 TAAIVF
+278 TAAIVW
-284 LGALRVMGGTLT
+284 LGAMRVLSGTLT

-310 YQPLLSLSQNVAEIG
+310 YQPILSLSQNLAEI
-325 TARAGLDRVFSVLD
+325 TSARVGLDRVFSVLD
-339 TELDVKDAPDAVSLP
+339 TELDVKDAPDAVPLP
-354 PVTGEIRFENV
+354 PITGEIRFENV

-370 DGRPVLRDVDL
+370 DGRPVLQGIDL
-381 RIAPGEHVALVGR
+381 RIAPGERVALVGR

-400 TMAGLVLRFFDPQRG
+400 TLAGLILRFFDPQRG
-415 RVTIDGY
+415 RVTIDGH
-422 DLRRVRL
+422 DLRRVTL

-442 PILFRATVFE
+442 PILFRATVSE
-452 NIAWGSRNGDRATV
+452 NIAWGSRNPDPETV
-466 RDAARR
+466 REAARR
-472 TEAEEFIEKLPDGY
+472 TEAESFIQAMPQGY
-486 DTVLGEDGSTLSG
+486 ETMLGEDGSTLSG

-526 LDVTTEA
+526 LDVATEA
-533 KVWRHLEERLRGHT
+533 QVWRNLEERLRGHT

-560 CDRILVIDDGAI
+560 ADRIVVIEAGAI
-572 VEQGSHDELM
+572 VEQGTHDELM
-582 QRRGAYYELWQRH
+582 ARRGAYFHLWQRD
-595 GIEVAAAAT
+595 EAEPAAAAM
-604 AVPED
+604 PEE

>member
-1 MNDGVGSRGLL
+1 VNSGPGSRGLL

-39 IVLDLAKPLPL
+39 IALDLAKPLPL
-50 AIVLDTILGGKPAPA
+50 AVVLDSILGNKPPPA
-65 FLGSWFGALDPM
+65 FLGPWFAHLDPTF
-77 VQLGLAAVAIV
+77 QLGLAAVAIV

-93 RGLTTMLSN
+93 RGLTTMLAN
-102 HVTIDVG
+102 HITIDVG

-118 ALWAHL
+118 ALWTHL

-138 DLLFR
+138 DLLYR

-158 ALPLISAA
+158 AMPLVSAA

-174 VMLRYDWILA
+174 VMLRYDWMLA

-284 LGALRVMGGTLT
+284 LGALRVLGGTLT

-339 TELDVKDAPDAVSLP
+339 TELDVKDAPDAQSLP
-354 PVTGEIRFENV
+354 PVTGEIRFEKV

-400 TMAGLVLRFFDPQRG
+400 TLAGLVLRFFDPQRG
-415 RVTIDGY
+415 RVTIDGH

-442 PILFRATVFE
+442 PIIFRATAFE
-452 NIAWGSRNGDRATV
+452 NIAWGSLNPDPVKV
-466 RDAARR
+466 REAARR
-472 TEAEEFIEKLPDGY
+472 TEAEEFIEKLPEGY
-486 DTVLGEDGSTLSG
+486 DTVMGEAGSTLSG

-526 LDVTTEA
+526 LDVATEA
-533 KVWRHLEERLRGHT
+533 KVWRHLEDRLRGHT

-560 CDRILVIDDGAI
+560 CDRILVIDDGVI
-572 VEQGSHDELM
+572 VEQGPHDELM
-582 QRRGAYYELWQRH
+582 SRRGPYYDLWQRH
-595 GIEVAAAAT
+595 GIEVAAAT
-604 AVPED
+604 AAIPED
-609 R
+609 G

>member
-1 MNDGVGSRGLL
+1 VNGGARAPGFA

-18 LHYARP
+18 LRYARP
-24 HRAPMALGF
+24 HRAPMAVGF
-33 GLSAVG
+33 GLSALG
-39 IVLDLAKPLPL
+39 IALDLAKPLPL
-50 AIVLDTILGGKPAPA
+50 ALVLDSILGDKPAPA
-65 FLGSWFGALDPM
+65 FLGSWFAQLDPM

-88 LIAAC
+88 VIAAC
-93 RGLTTMLSN
+93 RGLTTMVAN
-102 HVTIDVG
+102 HLTIDVG
-109 QRMVNDLRI
+109 QRMVNDLRLAI
-118 ALWAHL
+118 WTHL
-124 QKLSLRFYN
+124 QKLSLRFHN

-158 ALPLISAA
+158 ALPLVSAA
-166 LMLVGMFV
+166 MMLVGMFV
-174 VMLRYDWILA
+174 VMVRYDWVLA

-205 HGHATAAR
+205 HGYAAAAR

-284 LGALRVMGGTLT
+284 LGAVRVMHGTLT

-339 TELDVKDAPDAVSLP
+339 TEVDVKDAPDAVSLP

-370 DGRPVLRDVDL
+370 DGRPVLRDIDL
-381 RIAPGEHVALVGR
+381 RIGPGEHVALVGQ
-394 TGAGKS
+394 TGAGK
-400 TMAGLVLRFFDPQRG
+400 TTLAGLVPRFFDPQRG
-415 RVTIDGY
+415 RVTIDGH

-442 PILFRATVFE
+442 PILFRATVYD
-452 NIAWGSRNGDRATV
+452 NIAWGSRSPDLATV
-466 RDAARR
+466 REAARR
-472 TEAEEFIEKLPDGY
+472 TEAESFIEALPEGY
-486 DTVLGEDGSTLSG
+486 ETVLGEAGSTLSG

-526 LDVTTEA
+526 LDVATEA
-533 KVWRHLEERLRGHT
+533 KVWRNLEERLRGHT

-560 CDRILVIDDGAI
+560 CDRILVLEDGAV

-582 QRRGAYYELWQRH
+582 ARRGHYFELWQRH
-595 GIEVAAAAT
+595 GIEAAAAAAT
-604 AVPED
+604 PEE